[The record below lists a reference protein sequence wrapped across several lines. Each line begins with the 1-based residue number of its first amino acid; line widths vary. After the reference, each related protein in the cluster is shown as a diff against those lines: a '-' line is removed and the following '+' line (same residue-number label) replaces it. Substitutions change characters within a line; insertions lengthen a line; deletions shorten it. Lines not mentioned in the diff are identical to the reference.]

1 VLKIPKFPY
10 DRVHHRSKKAP
21 CQNPAGYVKSS
32 KVTPINKD
40 DTNNEEETEYNEA
53 KKHNTTGRNDRTKYT
68 ETNVDNEHILIQNSV

>member
-1 VLKIPKFPY
+1 MPEP
-10 DRVHHRSKKAP
+10 RSI
-21 CQNPAGYVKSS
+21 CQVK
-32 KVTPINKD
+32 KD